1 MGSRNAKDQRAR
13 IEQFVSWRVKMT
25 TTRAPSRIIPRA
37 FPGIK
42 PDEIEELI
50 ANSKVRSYAPGAVLC
65 RENAIEDVFYMILE
79 GEVEV
84 TKVINNNET
93 RLLKTLFAGDFFG
106 EMALI
111 HNAPRAATV
120 TAKTAITTL
129 ELEKAAFD
137 RVLKNSSSI
146 SMAMVSEISNRL
158 RLNDQMAVDDL
169 RLRAGEL
176 AQAYQK
182 LAEQDLARREFLT
195 NIAHEL
201 RTPLMVASG
210 YLQMVQNG
218 VLSGEQLSVGIEAI
232 SRNVQQIVALV
243 NDILF
248 LQEMDLVLPDFQK
261 VDMNEVAQTVL
272 EKYQPKAVE
281 RNVTLRFTPTPTLS
295 PVSGDPKSLERAL
308 MALVDNAIKFSP
320 KGGQVTVKTE
330 QKEADV
336 FVSVEDQGI
345 GIKKENLPR
354 IFDRFYHLERH
365 GDDLFGGIGLG
376 LAITRQVIEQ
386 HHGKLEVGSTPGKG
400 SIFTLTLKKW
410 LS

>member
-1 MGSRNAKDQRAR
+1 
-13 IEQFVSWRVKMT
+13 MT

-50 ANSKVRSYAPGAVLC
+50 ANSKVRSYTPGAVLC
-65 RENAIEDVFYMILE
+65 QENAVENKFYMLLE

-84 TKVINNNET
+84 TKFINNADK
-93 RLLKTLFAGDFFG
+93 RLLKTLGPGDFFG

-120 TAKTAITTL
+120 TAKTTITTL

-137 RVLKNSSSI
+137 RVLHNSSSI
-146 SMAMVSEISNRL
+146 AMAMVTEISNRL

-201 RTPLMVASG
+201 RTPLMVVSG
-210 YLQMVQNG
+210 YLQMMQNG
-218 VLSGEQLSVGIEAI
+218 VLIGDQLTVGIEAI
-232 SRNVQQIVALV
+232 SRNVQQIVTLV

-248 LQEMDLVLPDFQK
+248 LQEMDLVLPDFQA
-261 VDMNEVAQTVL
+261 VDMNRVARNVL
-272 EKYQPKAVE
+272 NQYQPKAAQH
-281 RNVTLRFTPTPTLS
+281 NVTLRIEPDLNLP
-295 PVSGDPKSLERAL
+295 PVSGDPKSLERAI

-320 KGGQVTVKTE
+320 KGGNVTVRFD
-330 QKEADV
+330 QKDDKV
-336 FVSVEDQGI
+336 FVTVEDHGI
-345 GIKKENLPR
+345 GIREENLPR
-354 IFDRFYHLERH
+354 IFDRFYHLERQD
-365 GDDLFGGIGLG
+365 DDLFGGIGLG

-386 HHGKLEVGSTPGKG
+386 HQGKLDVKSAPGKG
-400 SIFTLTLKKW
+400 SAFTVTLKKW
-410 LS
+410 YR

>member
-1 MGSRNAKDQRAR
+1 
-13 IEQFVSWRVKMT
+13 MT
-25 TTRAPSRIIPRA
+25 TNRAPSRIIPRA

-50 ANSKVRSYAPGAVLC
+50 ANSKVRSYAPGAILC
-65 RENAIEDVFYMILE
+65 QENAVEDKFYMILE
-79 GEVEV
+79 GDVEV
-84 TKVINNNET
+84 TKVINNTED
-93 RLLKTLFAGDFFG
+93 RLLKTLSAGDFFG

-120 TAKTAITTL
+120 IAKTSITTL

-137 RVLKNSSSI
+137 RVLKNSTSI
-146 SMAMVSEISNRL
+146 SLAMVSEISNRL

-169 RLRAGEL
+169 RMRAGEL

-182 LAEQDLARREFLT
+182 LAEQDFARREFLT

-218 VLSGEQLSVGIEAI
+218 ALSGDQLSVGIEAI
-232 SRNVQQIVALV
+232 SRNVSQIVTLV

-261 VDMNEVAQTVL
+261 VDLNQVAQTVL
-272 EKYQPKAVE
+272 GLYQSKAAE
-281 RNVTLRFTPTPTLS
+281 RKVTLRFEPDPNLL
-295 PVSGDPKSLERAL
+295 PVSGDSKSLERAL
-308 MALVDNAIKFSP
+308 MSLVDNAIKFSP
-320 KGGQVTVKTE
+320 SGGDVAIRFD
-330 QKEADV
+330 QKDDDV
-336 FVSVEDQGI
+336 FVSVKDHGI

-354 IFDRFYHLERH
+354 IFDRFYHLEKS
-365 GDDLFGGIGLG
+365 GDDLFGGVGLG

-386 HHGKLEVGSTPGKG
+386 HQGNLEVDSEPGKG
-400 SIFTLTLKKW
+400 STFTFSLKKW
-410 LS
+410 K